1 MLRIASTLA
10 LGLMCAT
17 AVHAQTI
24 FVSNAS
30 GRDEFDGLAPE
41 FFGTRTGPVA
51 TIQRALQLV
60 GRGGRIVIENTGRP
74 YREALSLSGP
84 NHRGDGVRNFE
95 IIGNGAVL
103 DGSLP
108 IPPQAW
114 RYYAE
119 GVYRYRPQRLDA
131 CLLFL
136 DGQPAKRVAVAA
148 GSREVPPLKPLEW
161 CYVEPHVYFRVE
173 PGRRPEDYD
182 LAHAVLGAGITLYQV
197 ADVVIVDLT
206 VQGFRLDGVN
216 VNDGV
221 QRCTIGGL
229 VCRGNGRAGIT
240 IAGSS
245 RAEFVNCLVGNNAQA
260 QVLTQGHIRAVLRNC
275 ELIDDPLAPALARHD
290 DGEVQLVQD
299 EPAADPAA
307 GSAP

>member
-1 MLRIASTLA
+1 LA
-10 LGLMCAT
+10 LCLLCGAP
-17 AVHAQTI
+17 VHAQTI

-30 GRDEFDGLAPE
+30 GRDEFDGLTPE
-41 FFGTRTGPVA
+41 PFGTRSGPVA

-74 YREALSLSGP
+74 YRETLSLSGP

-103 DGSLP
+103 DGSFP
-108 IPPQAW
+108 IPPEGW

-119 GVYRYRPQRLDA
+119 GIYRFRPQRLDA
-131 CLLFL
+131 CMLFL
-136 DGQPAKRVAVAA
+136 DGQPARRVPVAPL
-148 GSREVPPLKPLEW
+148 SRELPPLQPLEW
-161 CYVEPHVYFRVE
+161 CYLEPHVYFRVE
-173 PGRRPEDYD
+173 PGRRPEDYA
-182 LAHAVLGAGITLYQV
+182 LSHAVLSTGITLYHA

-221 QRCTIGGL
+221 QRCTLGGL
-229 VCRGNGRAGIT
+229 VCRGNGRAGIA

-245 RAEFVNCLVGNNAQA
+245 RVECVNCLVGNNAQA

-275 ELIDDPLAPALARHD
+275 DLIDDPLAPALVRRD
-290 DGEVQLVQD
+290 EGELHVVED
-299 EPAADPAA
+299 APVAPAS
-307 GSAP
+307 GNSAP